1 MMFDS
6 DPRVEDRDDE
16 ITYKGTTT
24 RVSGYRVTTDN
35 GRTFRVLPTGELMG
49 FVWLVCHDEPPFDIV
64 MLPGEQLAM
73 FATADAAI
81 TVVLGD
87 PQPAAVPA

>member
-24 RVSGYRVTTDN
+24 
-35 GRTFRVLPTGELMG
+35 RVLPTGELMG